1 MGRCQISEA
10 TLLPCQHYQ
19 ELHDIFERGINKSL
33 YLPVT
38 LYNQGWSPHGIGF
51 CRSDHHSSLHP
62 VKNSCEN
69 NEQQI
74 TPITAQDTTFSE
86 SLVSGRKKNRQSTLR
101 PGFVASKED
110 ADTSALHALP
120 EALHVS
126 CHFASKH
133 RENRSSRIII
143 NRYDMLKKIFAV
155 IHVLGYIA
163 CKHCY

>member
-1 MGRCQISEA
+1 MRRCQISEA

-19 ELHDIFERGINKSL
+19 ELHDVFERGINKSL

-86 SLVSGRKKNRQSTLR
+86 SLVSGRKKTGRAHSDQALWL
-101 PGFVASKED
+101 ASRMQTPVHFMHFQKPFMSL
-110 ADTSALHALP
+110 AILHPNTGRIAVP
-120 EALHVS
+120 E
-126 CHFASKH
+126 
-133 RENRSSRIII
+133 
-143 NRYDMLKKIFAV
+143 
-155 IHVLGYIA
+155 
-163 CKHCY
+163 